1 MIDIV
6 NVILFPFGIIR
17 HFVDVKEQKVYRLWI
32 LNFGK
37 KFSWKNVAI
46 DRSYGM
52 KAKESLTFLCYNVY
66 KQAYENSDGQI
77 DFPKLPKLETERTEK
92 RQWFLRG
99 TNYPTWS
106 GTRLTNLGCI
116 ADLKNHSVGFAS
128 PDRLPSQ
135 LIRSRFWSLLSVC
148 PPSSVSLPPSLFP
161 AYTA

>member
-52 KAKESLTFLCYNVY
+52 KAKESLTFLSYNVY
-66 KQAYENSDGQI
+66 KQDVWELRRTNR
-77 DFPKLPKLETERTEK
+77 FPKTP
-92 RQWFLRG
+92 
-99 TNYPTWS
+99 
-106 GTRLTNLGCI
+106 
-116 ADLKNHSVGFAS
+116 
-128 PDRLPSQ
+128 
-135 LIRSRFWSLLSVC
+135 
-148 PPSSVSLPPSLFP
+148 
-161 AYTA
+161 